1 MSTPDSTQRENPYFM
16 DPESGAEMTRL
27 ISLDRMITKCLG
39 GLFPEHSA
47 ADLAAVRRVL
57 DIACGPGGWAQEVA
71 YAYPKK
77 EVVGIDISQSMISY
91 ARTQAQVQR
100 LDNAHFRVMDAT
112 KPLDF
117 PDRSFDLVNARLIG
131 FFPKSIW
138 MPLIHECWRITRPG
152 GIIRLTEMEMG
163 ICGITNSAAVER
175 LNALTMQ
182 AFYLTGHGFS
192 PDGRHVG
199 TTPLLG
205 RFLRDAGY
213 QNVQQWAH
221 VLDYSVGAEAH
232 EEFCQGNMVGFKLI
246 QPFLLQTK
254 VTTQEE
260 LDPLYEQALVDMR
273 SSDFCGLAYYL
284 TAWGKKP

>member
-1 MSTPDSTQRENPYFM
+1 MSTSDSSRRENPYFI

-27 ISLDRMITKCLG
+27 ISLDRLMTKCLG
-39 GLFPEHSA
+39 GLFSEHSA

-77 EVVGIDISQSMISY
+77 EVVGIDISQNMISY

-100 LDNAHFRVMDAT
+100 LDNAHFQVMDAT

-138 MPLIHECWRITRPG
+138 PSFLQECWRITRPG
-152 GIIRLTEMEMG
+152 GIIRLTEMEIG
-163 ICGITNSAAVER
+163 VCGITNSAAVER
-175 LNALTMQ
+175 LNALAVQT
-182 AFYLTGHGFS
+182 FYLTGHGFS
-192 PDGRHVG
+192 PDGRHLG
-199 TTPLLG
+199 TTPLLA

-213 QNVQQWAH
+213 QNVQQRAH
-221 VLDYSVGAEAH
+221 VLDYSVGTEVH

-260 LDPLYEQALVDMR
+260 LDQLYEQALVEMR
-273 SSDFCGLAYYL
+273 SSDFCGLVYYL
-284 TAWGKKP
+284 IVWGKKP